1 MYSVLYFIDG
11 HDLRSFQVIQ
21 ISQEDDAQCALS
33 VSFSGS
39 QGVYCVHDVFRDRL
53 SPSSKLNYR
62 LDIFYKFIF
71 VISTNVWFETKM
83 ILNVSWKQQ
92 RSVPSK
98 CSIVFLHR

>member
-39 QGVYCVHDVFRDRL
+39 RGVYCVHDVFRDRL
-53 SPSSKLNYR
+53 LPSSKLNYR

-71 VISTNVWFETKM
+71 VIFMNVWFEIKM
-83 ILNVSWKQQ
+83 TLNISWKQQ
-92 RSVPSK
+92 RSVASK
-98 CSIVFLHR
+98 ILSQNVP